1 MPLAN
6 DSDRYSRKKHKI
18 DRNMRLRSIV
28 LPLIIVAIGIAA
40 LAAGYYYTHGKPSAE
55 DLRQIHESAEAAA
68 KQAAAIQATLPRTP
82 PAGSI
87 QKATANVD
95 VTIEIPAGE
104 KLLDDSGGYF
114 AVVLRTQPVI
124 NPFGPDSKVVKLPS
138 RKSRWTAVWD
148 LDPADPVI

>member
-1 MPLAN
+1 VFPPVIPGHRVTTA
-6 DSDRYSRKKHKI
+6 SPKRQKI

-95 VTIEIPAGE
+95 VTIEI
-104 KLLDDSGGYF
+104 
-114 AVVLRTQPVI
+114 
-124 NPFGPDSKVVKLPS
+124 
-138 RKSRWTAVWD
+138 
-148 LDPADPVI
+148 